1 MLYYLCYSNT
11 TREERNPNFT
21 AIIQLLL
28 QVFLLPIHNTYF
40 SFISSQTVSQQCSIS
55 YLKCIKSGYFCC
67 CYKYM
72 DGKTMFRDL
81 RQEQYLLLW

>member
-28 QVFLLPIHNTYF
+28 QVFLLPIHITDL

-67 CYKYM
+67 YKYM